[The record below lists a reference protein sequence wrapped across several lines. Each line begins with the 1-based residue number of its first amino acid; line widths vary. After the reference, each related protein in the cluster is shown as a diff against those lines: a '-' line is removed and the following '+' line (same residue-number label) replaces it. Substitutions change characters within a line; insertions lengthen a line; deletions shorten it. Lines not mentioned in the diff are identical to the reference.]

1 MMTNLKESIL
11 KTLEL
16 QKGIVFA
23 SKPTFVLRENYSGRN
38 IIAKNSEFSEDFVDD
53 RGYVPVELWL
63 MSLVEAEN
71 PKKKNGEGL
80 AKISLCDGEITLKQ
94 ASKVAEE
101 ELFGIWKNAWPL
113 AKILDIGGV
122 PKKTSFSDEWEVQP
136 IPPHVHGGDIINGVA
151 KKPGKCEAYF
161 FLPLDVNPYN
171 RKIGKTISRLG
182 FKPGITKE
190 IFKEKL
196 RHFGKDD
203 SMYEL
208 LEPYVI
214 KPYSGWTMPAGTIH
228 SPGPWITF
236 EIQLPQ
242 DDFNNV
248 GWKFEDRISDANWD
262 EKYNQLVLRGL
273 KDEDDLINQVLDWDV
288 STDPNFKDHYQ
299 REIKIIEE
307 GEFGRRFQI
316 FFDQFYGEGWEINS
330 GKSLTINAKEKPI
343 AGLVWSG
350 NGLLNNNQVTVD
362 KNREF
367 FIVPQ
372 TPITLENN
380 GSEKLIM
387 FTVEPIGGLK

>member
-1 MMTNLKESIL
+1 MMTNLKEYLL

-23 SKPTFVLRENYSGRN
+23 SKPTFVCRGNYSGRD
-38 IIAKNSEFSEDFVDD
+38 IIAKNSEFSEDFVDE

-71 PKKKNGEGL
+71 PEKKEGEGL
-80 AKISLCDGEITLKQ
+80 TSISLIEGEVTLKQ
-94 ASKVAEE
+94 ISDVAEE
-101 ELFGIWKNAWPL
+101 ELFGVWKTSWPL
-113 AKILDIGGV
+113 TKILDIGGV
-122 PKKTSFSDEWEVQP
+122 PKKTSFSDQKEVP
-136 IPPHVHGGDIINGVA
+136 AISPHIHGGNIVDGVA
-151 KKPGKCEAYF
+151 IKPGKIEAYF
-161 FLPLDVNPYN
+161 FPPLNVGPYN
-171 RKIGKTISRLG
+171 REIGRTISRLG
-182 FKPGITKE
+182 FKSGVTKE
-190 IFKEKL
+190 IFKETL

-208 LEPYVI
+208 LEPHIV

-228 SPGPWITF
+228 SPGPWVTF
-236 EIQLPQ
+236 EVQLPQ

-248 GWKFEDRISDANWD
+248 GWKFEDRIPEANW
-262 EKYNQLVLRGL
+262 EEEYNKLVLRGL

-307 GEFGRRFQI
+307 GDFGRRFQI

-350 NGLLNNNQVTVD
+350 NGSLNDNQVSVD

-372 TPITLENN
+372 TSITLENN